1 VLDTKLGK
9 VLGAVAAFAA
19 AVLLYRAV
27 NRVFVWVFSVGIFG
41 VGAWLATLVG
51 GILLVIL
58 AGRLWS
64 RWRLLLGSVLLFF
77 SAWSILHLVP
87 AIHSASTR
95 VQGYYDDRFD
105 LVQTSAAWCTAI
117 VVAVLGLVALGREA
131 LTSAIHKL
139 SRAKKEPAAGARRA
153 G

>member
-1 VLDTKLGK
+1 MLDTKLGK

-27 NRVFVWVFSVGIFG
+27 DRVFVWVFSVGVFG
-41 VGAWLATLVG
+41 VGAWLATAVG
-51 GILLVIL
+51 AILLVIL

-87 AIHSASTR
+87 AIHRASTQ

-105 LVQTSAAWCTAI
+105 LVYTSATWCTAI
-117 VVAVLGLVALGREA
+117 VLAVLGLVALGREA

-139 SRAKKEPAAGARRA
+139 AKAKKPATSARRV